1 MAHPWLWGGLLLLVG
16 GAVALD
22 LGVHRHD
29 KRPLTLRASLGW
41 SLLWIAVS
49 LSFGALVWWRRGAEA
64 GTQFYTAWLL
74 EKSLSFD
81 NLMVF
86 LLVFQRFRVPAGE
99 RHRVLTWGI
108 LGALVLRG
116 GMIVGGVRLLHFWHP
131 VIYLFAAFL
140 AYSGVRTLVSD
151 DDECDE
157 LPNKRWVRALRRFLP
172 ISPRY
177 DGSHFFVGGSRGGH
191 CGTML
196 LFALIV
202 IELSD
207 LMFAVDSI
215 PAVLG
220 VTNDLQIVFS
230 SNVLAVL
237 GLRALYSVVEKL
249 VAKLRF
255 LRFGIGA
262 ILILV
267 GAKMALDRVVHVPPL
282 YALGATLAILAITA
296 AASLATSPSP
306 SPTAT
311 APTPPSPAPREARD
325 ARASWRAPRAAAKGR
340 S

>member
-1 MAHPWLWGGLLLLVG
+1 MTHPWLWAGLFALVL
-16 GAVALD
+16 GAIALD
-22 LGVHRHD
+22 LGVHRHQH
-29 KRPLTLRASLGW
+29 RPLSLRAAIGW
-41 SLLWIAVS
+41 SLLWIG
-49 LSFGALVWWRRGAEA
+49 LSIGYGGLVWWRRGHDAASE
-64 GTQFYTAWLL
+64 FYTAWLL

-86 LLVFQRFRVPAGE
+86 LLVFRRFKVPESE

-116 GMIVGGVRLLHFWHP
+116 AMIVGGIKLLALWHP
-131 VIYLFAAFL
+131 VVYAFGAFL
-140 AYSGVRTLVSD
+140 AYSGVRTLVVRD
-151 DDECDE
+151 HDGDE
-157 LPNKRWVRALRRFLP
+157 LPDKRWVRLLRRFLP
-172 ISPRY
+172 IAPRY
-177 DGSHFFVGGSRGGH
+177 EGGRFFVSGSDGGR
-191 CGTML
+191 CGTLL

-220 VTNDLQIVFS
+220 VTHDLQIVFS

-249 VAKLRF
+249 VSKLRF
-255 LRFGIGA
+255 LYIGIGV

-267 GAKMALDRVVHVPPL
+267 GAKMCLDRVVHVPPEA
-282 YALGATLAILAITA
+282 ALGVTLGVLVLTA
-296 AASLATSPSP
+296 AASLVLKPRRR
-306 SPTAT
+306 AT
-311 APTPPSPAPREARD
+311 APGPPSPARRGARD
-325 ARASWRAPRAAAKGR
+325 APASWRAPRAAAEDR

>member
-1 MAHPWLWGGLLLLVG
+1 MAHLWLWGGLVVLVV

-29 KRPLTLRASLGW
+29 KRPLTLRGAIGW
-41 SLLWIAVS
+41 SLLWIALS
-49 LSFGALVWWRRGAEA
+49 LGFGAIVWWRRGAEA

-86 LLVFQRFRVPAGE
+86 LLVFQRFRVPDGE

-116 GMIVGGVRLLHFWHP
+116 CMIVGGVRLLHFWHP

-151 DDECDE
+151 GEQSAD
-157 LPNKRWVRALRRFLP
+157 LPNKRWVRALRRVLP

-177 DGSHFFVGGSRGGH
+177 EGSRFFVGGADGGH

-237 GLRALYSVVEKL
+237 GLRALYSVVERL
-249 VAKLRF
+249 VSKLRF

-267 GAKMALDRVVHVPPL
+267 GAKMALDRVVHIPPL
-282 YALGATLAILAITA
+282 IALCVTVAILAATA
-296 AASLATSPSP
+296 AASLATKPSP
-306 SPTAT
+306 KAT
-311 APTPPSPAPREARD
+311 GPTPPSPAPHGARD
-325 ARASWRAPRAAAKGR
+325 AHAS
-340 S
+340 